1 MLNSEIKDLESSIF
15 HPTYF
20 SSVYQFVKLKQAK
33 HILFEIN
40 DNYQKQTYR
49 NRCYILGANGKQL
62 LNVPIQ
68 KVSGKQQTKDIK
80 IDYNENWQQQHLKSL
95 FSAYR
100 SSPFFEFYIDDL
112 ESIFHKKETYLLD
125 LNLKTLELIFDLLP
139 LNLKYET
146 TKEYQT
152 EVVNDCRYLVNAKSE
167 KSHNLPKYRQVFS
180 DKYDFMENLSILD
193 LLFNEGP
200 NALLYIEK
208 SI

>member
-1 MLNSEIKDLESSIF
+1 MLNPEIKDLESSIF

-20 SSVYQFVKLKQAK
+20 SSIYQFIKLRQAK
-33 HILFEIN
+33 QIVYEVN
-40 DNYQKQTYR
+40 DSYQKQTYR
-49 NRCYILGANGKQL
+49 NRCYVLGANGKQL

-112 ESIFHKKETYLLD
+112 ETIFLKKETYLLD
-125 LNLKTLELIFDLLP
+125 LNLKTLEIISDLLP
-139 LNLKYET
+139 LNLKYAT
-146 TKEYQT
+146 TKEYEK
-152 EVVNDCRYLVNAKSE
+152 EVVNDYRHLVNAKNK
-167 KSHNLPKYRQVFS
+167 KSLNLSKYRQVFS
-180 DKYDFMENLSILD
+180 DKYDFIENLSVLD

>member
-1 MLNSEIKDLESSIF
+1 MLNPEIKDLESSIF

-20 SSVYQFVKLKQAK
+20 SSIYQFIKLRQAK
-33 HILFEIN
+33 QIVYEVN
-40 DNYQKQTYR
+40 DSYQKQTYR
-49 NRCYILGANGKQL
+49 NRCYVLGANGKQL

-112 ESIFHKKETYLLD
+112 ETIFLKKETYLLD
-125 LNLKTLELIFDLLP
+125 LNLKTLEIISDLLP
-139 LNLKYET
+139 LNLKYAT
-146 TKEYQT
+146 TKEYEK
-152 EVVNDCRYLVNAKSE
+152 EVVNDYRHLVNAKNE
-167 KSHNLPKYRQVFS
+167 KSLNLSKYRQVFS
-180 DKYDFMENLSILD
+180 DKYDFIENLSVLD